1 MTDKDLRH
9 LSRAELLDILYEQ
22 QKRYED
28 SLAENQALRQQLED
42 RTLRIASAGSIAEA
56 AIQVNGVFEAA
67 QAAADQYL
75 ASVKAATADMVQKTD
90 EAQRQR
96 EAILQDAKQQADK
109 IVQDAQAQAA
119 RLLTESAAQID
130 EHVVH
135 IAPAHVRPELL
146 DRAADDRAA
155 PDDGIRLVGQQQI
168 DGHDLNAL
176 GRLSGE
182 HTVVTAHDLLV
193 QAKGSGDGRAG
204 DICIENG
211 CFVPQLLHGDGQH
224 RRDGRFADAAFAGD
238 DCNDLFDI

>member
-28 SLAENQALRQQLED
+28 SLAENQALRQQLD

-109 IVQDAQAQAA
+109 IVQDAQAQAD

-130 EHVVH
+130 ARWTEFQKN
-135 IAPAHVRPELL
+135 
-146 DRAADDRAA
+146 AD
-155 PDDGIRLVGQQQI
+155 
-168 DGHDLNAL
+168 AL
-176 GRLSGE
+176 I
-182 HTVVTAHDLLV
+182 HAHDELRMLIQNR
-193 QAKGSGDGRAG
+193 QAD
-204 DICIENG
+204 
-211 CFVPQLLHGDGQH
+211 V
-224 RRDGRFADAAFAGD
+224 
-238 DCNDLFDI
+238 

>member
-96 EAILQDAKQQADK
+96 EAIQDAKQQADK
-109 IVQDAQAQAA
+109 IVQDAQAQAD

-130 EHVVH
+130 ARWTEFQKN
-135 IAPAHVRPELL
+135 
-146 DRAADDRAA
+146 AD
-155 PDDGIRLVGQQQI
+155 
-168 DGHDLNAL
+168 AL
-176 GRLSGE
+176 I
-182 HTVVTAHDLLV
+182 HAHDELRMLIQNR
-193 QAKGSGDGRAG
+193 QAD
-204 DICIENG
+204 
-211 CFVPQLLHGDGQH
+211 V
-224 RRDGRFADAAFAGD
+224 
-238 DCNDLFDI
+238 

>member
-67 QAAADQYL
+67 QAADQYL

-109 IVQDAQAQAA
+109 IVQDAQSQAD

-130 EHVVH
+130 ARWTEFQKN
-135 IAPAHVRPELL
+135 
-146 DRAADDRAA
+146 AD
-155 PDDGIRLVGQQQI
+155 
-168 DGHDLNAL
+168 AL
-176 GRLSGE
+176 I
-182 HTVVTAHDLLV
+182 HAHDELRMLIQNR
-193 QAKGSGDGRAG
+193 QAD
-204 DICIENG
+204 
-211 CFVPQLLHGDGQH
+211 V
-224 RRDGRFADAAFAGD
+224 
-238 DCNDLFDI
+238 